1 MDFKKEEHD
10 IEKVRCIVAAF
21 IQNNIEQF
29 IGFILKKH
37 NVKNVIL
44 SGGIFY
50 NVKLNNFIMNSIA
63 GKICV
68 YPLAGDQGAALGL
81 YRKYYGKF
89 IFNTL
94 LIGKRDLH
102 ADENTMKYIKDH
114 LKNFEYFEDKQKF
127 IDRISELL
135 KQDKIVNIMTDDLEF
150 GPRALGSTTTMAL
163 PTRNNVSYINKLN
176 NRNDVMPM
184 AP

>member
-1 MDFKKEEHD
+1 MYGEITYKRTQYINRSTGEAYCYVDDKLGID
-10 IEKVRCIVAAF
+10 SRIRYTNDVAAYCF
-21 IQNNIEQF
+21 EA
-29 IGFILKKH
+29 
-37 NVKNVIL
+37 
-44 SGGIFY
+44 Y
-50 NVKLNNFIMNSIA
+50 
-63 GKICV
+63 
-68 YPLAGDQGAALGL
+68 
-81 YRKYYGKF
+81 
-89 IFNTL
+89 
-94 LIGKRDLH
+94 